1 MKLVFWL
8 SLIGILYTYMG
19 YPAAMWMLARI
30 RPRPWKAAPIAP
42 GVSVVLAVHNGIALL
57 PGKIQHLLDLDYP
70 NIKEIIV
77 VSDGS
82 TDGTAELLARQR
94 HPLLKT
100 IVLKEHGGKAVA
112 VNAGV
117 AQASADVI
125 LFVDIRPEIA
135 PGAIQQ
141 LVSNFADPMVGC
153 VCGKLTLRQEG
164 HDAASG
170 AVGGFY
176 WRYEQWLRTC
186 EAASDS
192 PVGVYGG
199 FYAIRREL
207 ATRLP
212 AGIILDDMF
221 QPLSIV
227 RQGYRSVVDPHACVY
242 DTWPKKVEGEFHRK
256 VRTLAGNFQL
266 FQLAPW
272 TLTPRNR
279 VLFQL
284 VSHKVARLA
293 VPYLLVLLLV
303 SSLALSAGSRVY
315 AAFAA
320 LQVFGWA
327 LSVAGLRSRIAW
339 LNRIAAPASALLVL
353 NAAAVA
359 GLYKFLATRGPLW
372 KIWNSSEPAARAST
386 PESENDPPEP
396 AAAAAI
402 DIGKLRCNDSHQ
414 LKEHR
419 SAMTHR
425 KNVLFIATIGIGAI
439 AAGFVYYNHIVKVK
453 AAKLEHIAPPAPY
466 FPPGA
471 VWTQDVSHAPLDP
484 QSDAIIGWLSDAGGW
499 GHNNKM
505 QVDFSLRVMQ
515 ADAKTPYVPFHK
527 GSGFYGADSDKV
539 SVFPLPAGGGL
550 EGHSDYACT
559 DHGDCHL
566 IVADRSHGKLYEAFS
581 ANVEENAVTA
591 VFVAV
596 WDLNRVYPPSGRG
609 DQCTSAD
616 SAGFPIAPLLFNAD
630 ELGVGHIDH
639 AIRFILPNPRIRA
652 HVFVHPATHAG
663 APRGPVDA
671 PPIGA
676 RFRLKASF
684 DMSKLTPAAQ
694 VVARAMQKYGMFLAD
709 GGNIALT
716 AQNDAETKTK
726 YADMD
731 FGSHDLYD
739 LKVTDFEVV
748 NMGTPIRLTD
758 ECVLKP

>member
-1 MKLVFWL
+1 MKIVFWL
-8 SLIGILYTYMG
+8 SLIGILYTYVG
-19 YPAAMWMLARI
+19 YPMAMWMLARI

-42 GVSVVLAVHNGIALL
+42 NVSIVLAVHNGIALL

-70 NIKEIIV
+70 NIEEIVV

-94 HPLLKT
+94 HALLKT
-100 IVLKEHGGKAVA
+100 IILTEHGGKAVA

-117 AQASADVI
+117 AQATADVI

-135 PGAIQQ
+135 PGAIRQ
-141 LVSNFADPMVGC
+141 LVSNFADPKVGC

-186 EAASDS
+186 EAAIDS

-207 ATRLP
+207 AARLP

-227 RQGYRSVVDPHACVY
+227 RQGYRSVVDPLALVY

-284 VSHKVARLA
+284 VSHKVMRLA

-320 LQVFGWA
+320 LQVVGWA
-327 LSVAGLRSRIAW
+327 LSVAGLRARIAW

-359 GLYKFLATRGPLW
+359 GLYKFLATPGPLW
-372 KIWNSSEPAARAST
+372 KIWNSSEPAAKGST
-386 PESENDPPEP
+386 PESENQPPEP
-396 AAAAAI
+396 AAASI
-402 DIGKLRCNDSHQ
+402 DIGNRRCNDSHE

-425 KNVLFIATIGIGAI
+425 KNVLFIAMLGIGAV
-439 AAGFVYYNHIVKVK
+439 AAGLVYHTHVVKVK

-471 VWTQDVSHAPLDP
+471 AWTQDVSHAPLDP

-515 ADAKTPYVPFHK
+515 ADASTPFVPFHK
-527 GSGFYGADSDKV
+527 GSGFYAADSDKV

-581 ANVEENAVTA
+581 ANATENAVTA

-616 SAGFPIAPLLFNAD
+616 SAGLPIAPLLFTAD
-630 ELGVGHIDH
+630 ELAVGHIDH
-639 AIRFILPNPRIRA
+639 AIRFVLPNPRIRA

-716 AQNDAETKTK
+716 GQNDADTKAK

-758 ECVLKP
+758 DCVLKP